1 MFFVYI
7 LECSDK
13 SLYTGYTNSLE
24 ERLKLHNSG
33 KASKYTRS
41 RLPVEIIYFEEYHT
55 KSEAMSRECEIK
67 ALNRPEKINLIN
79 SLKPGSF

>member
-7 LECSDK
+7 LECSDR
-13 SLYTGYTNSLE
+13 SLYTGYTTSLE
-24 ERLKLHNSG
+24 ERLKLHNFG

-41 RLPVEIIYFEEYHT
+41 RLPVKIIYFEEFQT

-67 ALNRPEKINLIN
+67 ALKRPEKIKLIN
-79 SLKPGSF
+79 DLKPGSV